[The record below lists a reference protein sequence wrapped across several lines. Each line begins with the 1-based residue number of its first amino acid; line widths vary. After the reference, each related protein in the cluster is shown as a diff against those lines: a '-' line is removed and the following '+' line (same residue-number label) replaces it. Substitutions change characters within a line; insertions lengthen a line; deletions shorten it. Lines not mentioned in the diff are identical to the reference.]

1 MKKVC
6 FLLALLLLLSG
17 CAEGPQTDPVSTG
30 TPGTSGTEV
39 LGETIPESIDYH
51 QTVLDMMAT
60 LPEIK
65 PYDGEKRI
73 PYDPDTSKG
82 FYKGPSEE

>member
-6 FLLALLLLLSG
+6 FLLAFLLLLSG

-39 LGETIPESIDYH
+39 VGETIPEIIDYH

-65 PYDGEKRI
+65 PYDGEKK
-73 PYDPDTSKG
+73 DSL
-82 FYKGPSEE
+82 